1 MSFVHYDTGGARGRE
16 EPVPPGPAGAEPFVS
31 RTAFPPSPSFSVGA
45 SLPTAPTARAPVRVR
60 VLLADDDPHIREA
73 LSELINDEPGLE
85 LVGTAADAEEAVELF
100 RVSLP
105 DVVVLD
111 NKMPAGGGAAA
122 LAGIKAIRPET
133 HVVVLS
139 AYDDDASRQTLSAAA
154 RYVVKGSAVDLLT
167 TIKELV

>member
-1 MSFVHYDTGGARGRE
+1 MVEAVSFVHYDTGGARGRE

-31 RTAFPPSPSFSVGA
+31 RTAFPLSVGA

-154 RYVVKGSAVDLLT
+154 RYVVKGSAVDLLA